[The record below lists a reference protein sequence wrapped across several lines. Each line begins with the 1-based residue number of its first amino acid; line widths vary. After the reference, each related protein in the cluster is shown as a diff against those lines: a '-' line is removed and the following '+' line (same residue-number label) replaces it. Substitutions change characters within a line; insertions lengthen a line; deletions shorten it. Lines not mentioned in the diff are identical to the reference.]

1 MHPVRIT
8 NKALKDCS
16 ARIRIKG
23 ARFLQIIRDVI
34 YVVNIVIYHEVS
46 VYHLL
51 IHTFFAGQKHS
62 LDSNFSLH
70 LNTFGIGLSNIHVFI
85 L

>member
-1 MHPVRIT
+1 MPAKRKRLGEIQWCWGVCLHSARIT

-16 ARIRIKG
+16 ARIQIKG

-46 VYHLL
+46 VYHLS
-51 IHTFFAGQKHS
+51 IHTFLADQKHS
-62 LDSNFSLH
+62 LD
-70 LNTFGIGLSNIHVFI
+70 
-85 L
+85 

>member
-1 MHPVRIT
+1 MQAKRKHLGEIQKRWGVCLRPVCIT

-34 YVVNIVIYHEVS
+34 YVINIVIYHQVS
-46 VYHLL
+46 VYHLC
-51 IHTFFAGQKHS
+51 IHTFLASQKHS
-62 LDSNFSLH
+62 LD
-70 LNTFGIGLSNIHVFI
+70 
-85 L
+85 

>member
-1 MHPVRIT
+1 MPAKRKHLGEIQWRWGACLPPVRIIT

-34 YVVNIVIYHEVS
+34 YVINIVIYHQVS
-46 VYHLL
+46 VYHLC
-51 IHTFFAGQKHS
+51 IHT
-62 LDSNFSLH
+62 
-70 LNTFGIGLSNIHVFI
+70 LNSCAPET
-85 L
+85 

>member
-1 MHPVRIT
+1 MPAKRKHLGEIQWGWGVCLPPVRIT

-34 YVVNIVIYHEVS
+34 YVINIVIYHQVS
-46 VYHLL
+46 VCHFC
-51 IHTFFAGQKHS
+51 IHTFNSCAPE
-62 LDSNFSLH
+62 
-70 LNTFGIGLSNIHVFI
+70 T
-85 L
+85 

>member
-1 MHPVRIT
+1 MRPVRVT

-34 YVVNIVIYHEVS
+34 YVIKIVIYHQVS
-46 VYHLL
+46 VYHPY
-51 IHTFFAGQKHS
+51 IHTFLRARNIALIK
-62 LDSNFSLH
+62 
-70 LNTFGIGLSNIHVFI
+70 TFLSI
-85 L
+85 

>member
-1 MHPVRIT
+1 MRPVRIT

-34 YVVNIVIYHEVS
+34 YIINIVIYNKF
-46 VYHLL
+46 LFTTLAFMIKTFLPIL
-51 IHTFFAGQKHS
+51 IS
-62 LDSNFSLH
+62 LA
-70 LNTFGIGLSNIHVFI
+70 
-85 L
+85 